1 MDMKVQY
8 TNITVAAV
16 LRSAMTQ
23 ASLELALAPGMSL
36 RATVAD
42 DFDLAAL
49 RALHGDVI
57 FLDIDT
63 TNAKQMRTLALFMSE
78 MESGAVVV
86 TSANLDVASMR
97 EFMRIGLADVLPQP
111 FIGEDV
117 ANALQAA
124 AAGRRHVA
132 AITPVNDD
140 DHRRGTVVSFI
151 KSGGGVG
158 ATSLVVQGA
167 AAIGREKNAPPQCV
181 LDFDI
186 QFGAAAL
193 LMDAEQRVSV
203 IDLARDLKRLDGA
216 LLRGAM
222 VHAHQRFDLLA
233 APSSIYPIGDLDV
246 DAVAT
251 ILEVARREYS
261 QVLVDLPTL
270 WSDWVLATLANS
282 DIIVLVTQLSVPS
295 LRQAKQQIQMLQ
307 TEHLDH
313 IPLVVVANRTA
324 TGFFGTK
331 DIPLKNA
338 AKALGHE
345 IDHTIPDDPAMRL
358 AADAGRPLNEIRAG
372 SSLEKRIRLMVQAV
386 ARKASVAQADPRRA

>member
-1 MDMKVQY
+1 MDMKVHY
-8 TNITVAAV
+8 ASITIVAL
-16 LRSAMTQ
+16 LRSATTQ
-23 ASLELALAPGMSL
+23 AALELALAPTMSL
-36 RATVAD
+36 RAQVAS
-42 DFDLAAL
+42 DFDLTTLKSL
-49 RALHGDVI
+49 RGDVI

-63 TNAKQMRTLALFMSE
+63 TNPKQMRTLSLFMSE
-78 MESGAVVV
+78 AETGSVVV
-86 TSANLDVASMR
+86 TSANLDIASMR
-97 EFMRIGLADVLPQP
+97 ELMRNGLADVLPQP
-111 FIGEDV
+111 FVGEDV
-117 ANALQAA
+117 ANALQA

-132 AITPVNDD
+132 AITPVSDD
-140 DHRRGTVVSFI
+140 DQHRGSVVSFI

-158 ATSLVVQGA
+158 ATSLAVQGA
-167 AAIGREKNAPPQCV
+167 AAIGRERNAPPLCV

-193 LMDAEQRVSV
+193 QMDAEQRVSV

-222 VHAHQRFDLLA
+222 VRPHQRFDLLA
-233 APSSIYPIGDLDV
+233 APSSIFPVGDLDV

-261 QVLVDLPTL
+261 QVMVDLPTL

-282 DIIVLVTQLSVPS
+282 DVIVLVVQLTVPS
-295 LRQAKQQIQMLQ
+295 LRQAKHQIEMLQ
-307 TEHLDH
+307 SEHLDH

-324 TGFFGTK
+324 KGLFGSK

-345 IDHTIPDDPAMRL
+345 INHTIPDDPAMRL
-358 AADAGRPLNEIRAG
+358 AADTGRPLNEVRAG
-372 SSLEKRIRLMVQAV
+372 SSLEKKLRLM
-386 ARKASVAQADPRRA
+386 AQAIAGRANVSHVEPRRA

>member
-8 TNITVAAV
+8 TSITIAAV
-16 LRSAMTQ
+16 LRSVATQ
-23 ASLELALAPGMSL
+23 ASLELALAPTMSL
-36 RATVAD
+36 RAHVAN
-42 DFDLAAL
+42 DFDLTTL
-49 RALHGDVI
+49 RSLHGDVI

-63 TNAKQMRTLALFMSE
+63 TNARQMRNLALFMSE
-78 MESGAVVV
+78 AETGPVVV
-86 TSANLDVASMR
+86 TSSNLDVASMR

-111 FIGEDV
+111 FVGGDV
-117 ANALQAA
+117 ANALQTAS
-124 AAGRRHVA
+124 GRRPVA
-132 AITPVNDD
+132 AITPTNDD
-140 DHRRGTVVSFI
+140 DRHRGSVVSFI
-151 KSGGGVG
+151 KCGGGVG
-158 ATSLVVQGA
+158 ATSLAVQGA
-167 AAIGREKNAPPQCV
+167 AAIAREKNAPPLCV

-222 VHAHQRFDLLA
+222 VRAHQRFDLLA
-233 APSSIYPIGDLDV
+233 APSSVYPIGDLDV

-261 QVLVDLPTL
+261 HVLVDLPTL

-282 DIIVLVTQLSVPS
+282 DVIVLVAHLTVPS
-295 LRQAKQQIQMLQ
+295 LRQAKHQIEMLQ
-307 TEHLDH
+307 SEHLDH

-324 TGFFGTK
+324 KGFFGSK

-358 AADAGRPLNEIRAG
+358 AADAGRPLNEVRAG
-372 SSLEKRIRLMVQAV
+372 SSLEKRIRSMLHAI
-386 ARKASVAQADPRRA
+386 ARKANVSHVEPRRA

>member
-1 MDMKVQY
+1 MDMKVHY
-8 TNITVAAV
+8 TSITIAAV
-16 LRSAMTQ
+16 LRSTATQ
-23 ASLELALAPGMSL
+23 ALLELALAPTMLL
-36 RATVAD
+36 RAQVLD
-42 DFDLAAL
+42 DFDLATL
-49 RALHGDVI
+49 KALHGDVI
-57 FLDIDT
+57 FLDVDT
-63 TNAKQMRTLALFMSE
+63 ANSKQMRTLALFMSE
-78 MESGAVVV
+78 VDTGSVVV

-97 EFMRIGLADVLPQP
+97 EFMRIGLTDVLPQP
-111 FIGEDV
+111 FVGEDV
-117 ANALQAA
+117 DNALQAA
-124 AAGRRHVA
+124 AGRRRA
-132 AITPVNDD
+132 TAMTPVDD
-140 DHRRGTVVSFI
+140 DDQHRGLVISFI

-167 AAIGREKNAPPQCV
+167 AAVGREKNPPSQCV

-193 LMDAEQRVSV
+193 QMDAEQRVSV

-222 VHAHQRFDLLA
+222 VRPHQRFDLLA
-233 APSSIYPIGDLDV
+233 APSSIFPVGDLDV

-251 ILEVARREYS
+251 ILEVARREYG

-282 DIIVLVTQLSVPS
+282 DVIVLVVQLTVPS
-295 LRQAKQQIQMLQ
+295 LRQAKHQIEMLQ

-324 TGFFGTK
+324 TGLFGSK
-331 DIPLKNA
+331 DLPLKNA

-345 IDHTIPDDPAMRL
+345 IDHTVPNDPAMRL

-372 SSLEKRIRLMVQAV
+372 NSLEKKLRLMVRAI
-386 ARKASVAQADPRRA
+386 AGKASVSHIEPRRA